1 MPDNLVLIA
10 SMTTDPTERIDR
22 RAIAEADR
30 TRDAALARDADARR
44 QLGVAELALRRA
56 TEAADAAAAEGFNL
70 QAERAVSEAE
80 MTLKAVSRVA
90 ARAAAAAA
98 EAPRLHRAA
107 VGAAHATAAR
117 EAVRQTLLAYRVA
130 AEAKAKI
137 TAAERRVQE
146 LQTMIN
152 SFANEGA
159 HGLHAGLNRPG
170 LLREVEGEVKFW
182 EAHGFIF
189 SEDAQ

>member
-1 MPDNLVLIA
+1 MPDNLVRIA

-44 QLGVAELALRRA
+44 QLGVAESALRRA

-98 EAPRLHRAA
+98 EAPVCIARQSGLRTRPRPVRPSAKRCWPTGLPPRPKPGSPPPSAA
-107 VGAAHATAAR
+107 S
-117 EAVRQTLLAYRVA
+117 
-130 AEAKAKI
+130 KSCK
-137 TAAERRVQE
+137 
-146 LQTMIN
+146 
-152 SFANEGA
+152 
-159 HGLHAGLNRPG
+159 P
-170 LLREVEGEVKFW
+170 
-182 EAHGFIF
+182 
-189 SEDAQ
+189 